1 MEAGAADGV
10 AATSRDES
18 PERWVAPRRES
29 LLWLEDGASAVI
41 FDRRSGQTHILN
53 AAAAQALGLLMN
65 GPLPEVELSRQM
77 ALNLDP
83 GADMPA
89 LVREILS
96 TFDAL
101 GLVEPAGL

>member
-1 MEAGAADGV
+1 MEAGAAEGV
-10 AATSRDES
+10 AATSRSDG
-18 PERWVAPRRES
+18 PKYWAAPRRDS
-29 LLWLEDGASAVI
+29 LLWLEDGASTVV

-53 AAAAQALGLLMN
+53 ATAAQALGLLMN
-65 GPLPEVELSRQM
+65 GPLPEAELSRQM

-83 GADMPA
+83 DADMAA

>member
-1 MEAGAADGV
+1 M
-10 AATSRDES
+10 
-18 PERWVAPRRES
+18 
-29 LLWLEDGASAVI
+29 EDGARTVV

-53 AAAAQALGLLMN
+53 ATAAQALGLLMS
-65 GPLPEVELSRQM
+65 GPLPAAELSRQM

-83 GADMPA
+83 GADAPA